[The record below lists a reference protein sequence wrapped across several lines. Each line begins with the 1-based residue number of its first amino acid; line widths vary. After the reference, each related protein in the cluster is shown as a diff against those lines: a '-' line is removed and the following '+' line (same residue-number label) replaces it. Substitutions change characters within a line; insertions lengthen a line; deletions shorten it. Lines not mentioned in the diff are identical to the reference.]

1 VTTHPALSRYL
12 DELVET
18 LGATLP
24 LEAAYLIGSAATGAY
39 EHGRSDLDVYAVVA
53 DAPTDAEKERLV
65 ARVEQ
70 LNCPARALELV
81 IYSAAE
87 AASPR
92 PRFELNLN
100 LGKEEVAG
108 AEESPHWFVLDRAI
122 AEDHAVALVG
132 PAWRDVFAP
141 VDRDDVLQA
150 IEQSLDWQERFDP
163 LGRSALLNACRA
175 WRWLEEGDW
184 ISKPEAADWLRTKVR
199 TAVEELR

>member
-1 VTTHPALSRYL
+1 VTIHPALARYL
-12 DELVET
+12 DGLVET
-18 LGATLP
+18 LADTLA

-53 DAPTDAEKERLV
+53 TALTDDEKEQLV
-65 ARVEQ
+65 PRVEQ
-70 LNCPARALELV
+70 LQCPARALELV

-100 LGKEEVAG
+100 LGTEEVAG

-122 AEDHAVALVG
+122 AKEHAVSLVG
-132 PAWRDVFAP
+132 PPWTDVFAP
-141 VDRDDVLQA
+141 VGRGDVLQA

-175 WRWLEEGDW
+175 WRWLDEGDW
-184 ISKPEAADWLRTKVR
+184 ISKPEAADWLRARVR
-199 TAVEELR
+199 TALEEAR

>member
-1 VTTHPALSRYL
+1 VTIHPALSGYL

-18 LGATLP
+18 LADTLA

-53 DAPTDAEKERLV
+53 TALSDAEKEQLV
-65 ARVEQ
+65 ARIEQ
-70 LNCPARALELV
+70 LRCPARALELV

-108 AEESPHWFVLDRAI
+108 AEESSHWFVLDRAI
-122 AEDHAVALVG
+122 AEDHAVPLVG
-132 PAWRDVFAP
+132 PPWRDMFAP
-141 VDRDDVLQA
+141 VAREDLLEA
-150 IEQSLDWQERFDP
+150 IGQSLDWQERFDP

-175 WRWLEEGDW
+175 WRWLDEGDW
-184 ISKPEAADWLRTKVR
+184 ISKPEAAAWLRSRVR
-199 TAVEELR
+199 TALEDVR